1 MNGSNPFT
9 YLSSP
14 VFKDFLYGILLNIKD
29 PFLEGA
35 DNKPAGKA
43 VVFIRVRE
51 VSIALQ
57 NW

>member
-9 YLSSP
+9 CQPSP
-14 VFKDFLYGILLNIKD
+14 VFKDFLYGILLNIRD

-43 VVFIRVRE
+43 VVCIRVRE

>member
-1 MNGSNPFT
+1 M
-9 YLSSP
+9 
-14 VFKDFLYGILLNIKD
+14 FKDFLYGLLLNIRD

-43 VVFIRVRE
+43 VVCIRVRE

-57 NW
+57 N